1 MQSGEKPDVKRPK
14 PEGLDHSTS
23 NLPEPDPKRR
33 KRVLSSKEPS
43 VLTLEEIRLLIR
55 NKDGGFLREI
65 ARILAEDPRSGA
77 RALSRKIIAEMD
89 EFRKEARRLKERY
102 AFERSLRKEGIE
114 FIAGIDEAGRGCLAG
129 PVAAAAVILEPH
141 AVVYGLDDSKRMTPR
156 ARVLAFQ
163 EICNKAVSIAVSLIP
178 SDYIDAHN
186 IAVATFEA
194 MKRSISALSVVPEM
208 LLVDGFYIPGM
219 GVPQRA
225 IKGGDGLSNSI
236 AAASVVAKV
245 FRDRYMDIM
254 ERIYPGYGF
263 AENKG
268 YATKEHIHAI
278 NVLGMCAIHRKTF
291 CATVLNRTKNATR
304 DIFSEKEE

>member
-1 MQSGEKPDVKRPK
+1 MRS
-14 PEGLDHSTS
+14 
-23 NLPEPDPKRR
+23 
-33 KRVLSSKEPS
+33 
-43 VLTLEEIRLLIR
+43 LIR
-55 NKDGGFLREI
+55 NKDGVFLREM
-65 ARILAEDPRSGA
+65 AQVLAEDPRSGA
-77 RALSRKIIAEMD
+77 RALSRRIAAEMD
-89 EFRKEARRLKERY
+89 EFRNEARRLKERY

-129 PVAAAAVILEPH
+129 PVAAAAVMLEPH
-141 AVVYGLDDSKRMTPR
+141 AVIYGLDDSKKMTPR

-163 EICNKAVSIAVSLIP
+163 EICKKAVSIAVSLVP
-178 SDYIDAHN
+178 ADYIDVHN

-194 MKRSISALSVVPEM
+194 MKRSVSALSVVPQM

-225 IKGGDGLSNSI
+225 IKGGDRLSNSI

-245 FRDRYMDIM
+245 FRDRYMEIM

-268 YATKEHIHAI
+268 YATKEHVRAI
-278 NVLGMCAIHRKTF
+278 IALGLCEIHRKTF
-291 CATVLNRTKNATR
+291 CATVLNKTRNAAADTLL
-304 DIFSEKEE
+304 EEGE